1 MPRRKKQIIKAKE
14 LWIFQDL
21 VSELSKNPELAEEYD
36 MESIE
41 ITIRKKHQPYIQD
54 VDRAI
59 ANLQR
64 YYAINKQYIETF
76 CGKQIISKKELA
88 KMMKIS
94 RPTLDKWIKNGF
106 VKSSIIPQTP
116 IESFQIDEVIE
127 QLRKQKQ

>member
-21 VSELSKNPELAEEYD
+21 VSELSKNPELAEDYD

-41 ITIRKKHQPYIQD
+41 ITIKKKIVPIIKD

-59 ANLQR
+59 KNLKH
-64 YYAINKQYIETF
+64 YSAANKQFIGTF
-76 CGKQIISKKELA
+76 NGRQLIFKQDLA
-88 KMMKIS
+88 KMMKVS
-94 RPTLDKWIKNGF
+94 RPTLDRWIKNGF
-106 VKSSIIPQTP
+106 IKPSPIPG
-116 IESFQIDEVIE
+116 ISLESFQIDEVIE